1 MGSKQNIASI
11 SDIAKALG
19 IAPSTVSRALNN
31 HPDIGADTRERV
43 HSYAKKVN
51 YRPNALALSLK
62 NQRSSTIGIV
72 VPEIVHHFF
81 SSIIAGMEDIA
92 YAKGYRLMICQSNEE
107 YEREKINIQGL
118 IDHRVAGIMV
128 SMSKNTLDFSHFNEA
143 MSQGIP
149 LLFFDRNCQQI
160 NTDTVITDDY
170 GGAFQVTNHLIN
182 KGRRRILHLS
192 APQNL
197 LIASERLLGYT
208 DALIKNGIEPDHKLV
223 LHCDTPDMVEAKKE
237 EILDLL
243 PKIDAIFAVNDFTA
257 IAIIQLLNE
266 IGVKVPEHISV
277 AGFGDDPISLIA
289 RPRLT
294 TVEQKGYDM
303 GCEATTILINRIEN
317 PDVDATPKTV
327 KFEATLKARESG

>member
-1 MGSKQNIASI
+1 MKQHIASI

-81 SSIIAGMEDIA
+81 SSIIGGIEDIA
-92 YAKGYRLMICQSNEE
+92 YAKGYRLMICQSKEE
-107 YEREKINIQGL
+107 FEREKINIQGL

-128 SMSKNTLDFSHFNEA
+128 SMSKNTKNFDHFKDA
-143 MSQGIP
+143 IAQGLP
-149 LLFFDRNCQQI
+149 LLFFDRNCKQI
-160 NTDTVITDDY
+160 NTDTVLTDDY
-170 GGAFQVTNHLIN
+170 GGAYLVTNHLIS
-182 KGRRRILHLS
+182 KGKRRIMHLS
-192 APQNL
+192 APQHL

-208 DALIKNGIEPDHKLV
+208 DALINNGIEPDHRLV
-223 LHCDTPDMVEAKKE
+223 LHCDTQEMVIAKKD
-237 EILDLL
+237 EILKLL
-243 PKIDAIFAVNDFTA
+243 PNVDAIFAVNDITA
-257 IAIIQLLNE
+257 IAIIKFLQEMGL
-266 IGVKVPEHISV
+266 KVPENISV
-277 AGFGDDPISLIA
+277 AGFGDDPISLVA
-289 RPRLT
+289 RPQLT

-303 GCEATTILINRIEN
+303 GCEAATILINRIEN
-317 PDVDATPKTV
+317 PDLKIEPIMV
-327 KFEATLKARESG
+327 KFEASLRARESS